1 MEVTP
6 NSPNPS
12 TLGTVIKHITVLH
25 TLYKNSPM
33 KDKAFSQFYLK
44 KILLPYREKKVT
56 NFIIR
61 GLLAGP
67 HRSPLIQ
74 CSCFIGNS
82 PKIIIVWDS
91 STYWYS
97 RNYHTSLTLS
107 RYLTHTLRVC
117 LNIAY
122 FAKNWKHC
130 SKIIFKYVNSVVKPI
145 FNEKVVE
152 KWDLWVP

>member
-1 MEVTP
+1 MGILPIIIRAKGKPSKMISSVFNKRWTSSSWNGPSHLGNFIAVMEVTP
-6 NSPNPS
+6 NSSNPS

-25 TLYKNSPM
+25 TLYKNSLM
-33 KDKAFSQFYLK
+33 KDKAFSQFCLK

-82 PKIIIVWDS
+82 PKIIIVRDS
-91 STYWYS
+91 STY
-97 RNYHTSLTLS
+97 
-107 RYLTHTLRVC
+107 
-117 LNIAY
+117 
-122 FAKNWKHC
+122 
-130 SKIIFKYVNSVVKPI
+130 
-145 FNEKVVE
+145 
-152 KWDLWVP
+152 